1 MLCCAITETH
11 LALGLPSGALHVYGI
26 GGILDIMAS
35 LQARA
40 VHTLTKTWRTPSSE
54 LLVEASDSL
63 GSDGAPHSHCR
74 RFRRLLACLI
84 ALKLHGRGRPRHRS
98 LNWPCP
104 VNQDTRLSQVP
115 SHEN

>member
-26 GGILDIMAS
+26 GGILDSMAA

-63 GSDGAPHSHCR
+63 GSDGAPHSPCR
-74 RFRRLLACLI
+74 LFRRPPLLQTACI
-84 ALKLHGRGRPRHRS
+84 PDCVEAVWKWPS
-98 LNWPCP
+98 LNQPF
-104 VNQDTRLSQVP
+104 VP
-115 SHEN
+115 